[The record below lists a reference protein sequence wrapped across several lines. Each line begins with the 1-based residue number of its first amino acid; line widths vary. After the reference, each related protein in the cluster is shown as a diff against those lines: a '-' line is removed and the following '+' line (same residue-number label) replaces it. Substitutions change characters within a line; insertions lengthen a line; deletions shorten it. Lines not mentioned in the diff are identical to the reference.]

1 MESLEKAA
9 NPKAVGNA
17 HDPRWNLVGF
27 AGAIVGISFVS
38 QIVYCLVG
46 GWPVVPQDI
55 IVSSLE
61 WPAIVLFV
69 LLVRKLPADL
79 RPGARK
85 RAAEKLEASA
95 PGGHEIPFSTR
106 LILGALI
113 LWFPIGVLAATLTHL
128 RTNASLLAGDL
139 LAQGAQLGL
148 AILVPAVIAAAVFAI
163 RWLRKP
169 AAPSDEYPIRRLL
182 P

>member
-1 MESLEKAA
+1 M
-9 NPKAVGNA
+9 
-17 HDPRWNLVGF
+17 
-27 AGAIVGISFVS
+27 
-38 QIVYCLVG
+38 VYCLVG
-46 GWPVVPQDI
+46 GWPVVPQEM
-55 IVSSLE
+55 IVSSLQ
-61 WPAIVLFV
+61 WPAIVLFF

-85 RAAEKLEASA
+85 RAARRLESSA
-95 PGGHEIPFSTR
+95 PSGHDIPLSTR

-139 LAQGAQLGL
+139 LAQGVQIGLG
-148 AILVPAVIAAAVFAI
+148 ILVPAVIAAVVFAI

-169 AAPSDEYPIRRLL
+169 AAPSDEFPVRRLL